1 MTRVLGVVRRSE
13 VGIVQKTGE
22 MHDTHARAR
31 GPQAGRD
38 LQHAAWI
45 RAHDHVR
52 RRVKDLAHLVLLE
65 LARNFGVRQVVDAC
79 AATTPF
85 RIRDVDEGDALDRTQ
100 QRARLRANALS
111 VGEVTRVLVEDP
123 ESAPGAR
130 RDGLHDLADIAH
142 PGGKRLRTV
151 GPQRVVGEHVAVVLE
166 VRPAARGIDHD
177 LRVAPGKGIDVV
189 AGELARARPL
199 AGVRV
204 QGAAAGLL
212 LRNADHMPV
221 AFEKANR
228 RALGISEGLAHD
240 AAREEAHVGA
250 FAIDAAEGSSFGRRR
265 QRGGPAET
273 AGQPCG
279 KTRETKAGTEVSD
292 ARRKREAPRTRDR
305 VERRAS
311 EPTTVFTLAQNFTRA
326 FHDPTERHSGGARGL
341 ARAAYQAR
349 LEVTDGRLA
358 WQRRSRDD
366 GADQLN
372 ASARRIGLVPEHA
385 VGRAIVE
392 AEAARDAR
400 REILGADGGGR
411 ESDVPSIRTMA
422 IGTASIAAR
431 LREVVSDDRV
441 IDDPATLLPY
451 SYDASFWSLR
461 QRRMPSAVVIPESTA
476 EVVAVVRVANETE
489 TPLVPRGAGTGQT
502 GGAIAPE
509 GGIVMSFARMRK
521 IVEIDRRNLQAMVE
535 PGLVY
540 FDFQNALAVH
550 GLFFPPDPGSGRAC
564 TLGGMAANNA
574 SGPHAVRWGTT
585 SAYVLGAEVVLADG
599 SVITTGGVHS
609 KALKSSSGID
619 LTKLFVGSEGT
630 LGIFTRLRLRVQPR
644 PPARAVILAGYRAL
658 EDTVASLDDL
668 FEAGI
673 LPSTAELLDK
683 SAVDALQLWRPELE
697 LPAGEAVLLI
707 EVEGTPEQVAANVR
721 YTDGIV
727 RKRATVTRFA
737 EDEREITR
745 LWAGRSGLAAATA
758 LAHPGKH
765 RIFAGED
772 LAVPLTEIPQTVRR
786 AREMGAELGIAV
798 VFYGHF
804 GDGNVHSAILVDP
817 DDPDEVR
824 RADDLA
830 DRLHKLAIE
839 VGGTVTGE
847 HGTGAVRARYM
858 RAEHGDALDVMRRIK
873 NVMDPKGIL
882 NPGKIYPE
890 A

>member
-1 MTRVLGVVRRSE
+1 VLGVARHGE
-13 VGIVQKTGE
+13 VWVVQKTRE
-22 MHDTHARAR
+22 MHDARRRSRGAQTGGDLKHATR
-31 GPQAGRD
+31 
-38 LQHAAWI
+38 I
-45 RAHDHVR
+45 RAQDQVR
-52 RRVKDLAHLVLLE
+52 RCVENLAHLVLLQ
-65 LARNFGVRQVVDAC
+65 LAGNLRVGQVVNAG
-79 AATTPF
+79 ASATAL
-85 RIRDVDEGDALDRTQ
+85 RVLDVDEDHALDRAQ
-100 QRARLRANALS
+100 ECPGLGPNALP
-111 VGEVTRVLVEDP
+111 VGEMTRVLVHDADGP
-123 ESAPGAR
+123 PGAPR
-130 RDGLHDLADIAH
+130 NGFHDLADVAD
-142 PGGKRLRTV
+142 PRGEGLRAIS
-151 GPQRVVGEHVAVVLE
+151 PERIVAEDMTVVLQ
-166 VRPAARGIDHD
+166 VGATSR
-177 LRVAPGKGIDVV
+177 RVHHHFPLATGKGIDVV
-189 AGELARARPL
+189 ASELARAFAI
-199 AGVRV
+199 AGVSV
-204 QGAAAGLL
+204 QCTAARLL
-212 LRNADHMPV
+212 FRDAHDMPV
-221 AFEKANR
+221 PLEKTHGR
-228 RALGISEGLAHD
+228 TLCVPERLPHD
-240 AAREEAHVGA
+240 AAREDADVRA
-250 FAIDAAEGSSFGRRR
+250 FTVDAAEGRALRRR
-265 QRGGPAET
+265 RKGGSPSNSAGEPRGEPGEAQT
-273 AGQPCG
+273 RTDIG
-279 KTRETKAGTEVSD
+279 KTRRD
-292 ARRKREAPRTRDR
+292 REAPRSRHC
-305 VERRAS
+305 VERRAR
-311 EPTTVFTLAQNFTRA
+311 ERTAALAVPEDLARA
-326 FHDPTERHSGGARGL
+326 LHDPTERNARRACGL
-341 ARAAYQAR
+341 ASAAHKAR
-349 LEVTDGRLA
+349 LQMLHGRCA
-358 WQRRSRDD
+358 RSGRTRDD
-366 GADQLN
+366 RADQLN
-372 ASARRIGLVPEHA
+372 ASPRRISLIPEHA
-385 VGRAIVE
+385 IGGAIVE
-392 AEAARDAR
+392 TESARDAC
-400 REILGADGGGR
+400 REILGADVRGR

-422 IGTASIAAR
+422 VGTSSIATK
-431 LREVVSDDRV
+431 LRDVIPGDRV
-441 IDDPATLLPY
+441 IDDPSTLLPY

-461 QRRMPSAVVIPESTA
+461 QRRTPSAVVVPETTA
-476 EVVAVVRVANETE
+476 EVVAVVRVANGTE
-489 TPLVPRGAGTGQT
+489 TPIVPRGAGTGQT

-509 GGIVMSFARMRK
+509 GGIVISFARMRK
-521 IVEIDRRNLQAMVE
+521 IVEIDRRNLQASVE

-540 FDFQNALAVH
+540 FDFQNALADR

-644 PPARAVILAGYRAL
+644 PPARAVILAGYKAL

-697 LPAGEAVLLI
+697 LPAGEAVLFI

-737 EDEREITR
+737 EDEKEITR

-772 LAVPLTEIPQTVRR
+772 LAVPLSEIPQTVRR

-804 GDGNVHSAILVDP
+804 GDGNVHSAILVNP
-817 DDPDEVR
+817 DDPDEVS
-824 RADDLA
+824 RADELA

-858 RAEHGDALDVMRRIK
+858 RSEHGDALDVMKRIK
-873 NVMDPKGIL
+873 NVMDPKGLL
-882 NPGKIYPE
+882 NPGKLYGP
-890 A
+890 

>member
-1 MTRVLGVVRRSE
+1 VLGVARHGE
-13 VGIVQKTGE
+13 VGIVQKTRE
-22 MHDTHARAR
+22 MHDPRAR
-31 GPQAGRD
+31 SRSAQTGGD
-38 LQHAAWI
+38 LEHAAWI
-45 RAHDHVR
+45 RAHDHVGR
-52 RRVKDLAHLVLLE
+52 SVLDLAHFVLLQ
-65 LARNFGVRQVVDAC
+65 LARDLGMGQVVDAGAP
-79 AATTPF
+79 AAALRVLDF
-85 RIRDVDEGDALDRTQ
+85 DEGQALDRSQ
-100 QRARLRANALS
+100 EGAGLRADALAVS
-111 VGEVTRVLVEDP
+111 EVTRVLVHDADRP
-123 ESAPGAR
+123 PSAR
-130 RDGLHDLADIAH
+130 VDGLHDLADIPDAR
-142 PGGKRLRTV
+142 GERLGALR
-151 GPQRVVGEHVAVVLE
+151 PQRIIGKDVPVVLQ
-166 VRPAARGIDHD
+166 VRAAPSSVDDH
-177 LRVAPGKGIDVV
+177 LRVATRKGIDVV
-189 AGELARARPL
+189 ASELSRAFAV

-204 QGAAAGLL
+204 QSAAAGLL
-212 LRNADHMPV
+212 LGDAHDVSV
-221 AFEKANR
+221 ALEKAHR
-228 RALGISEGLAHD
+228 GALGVAEREAHD
-240 AAREEAHVGA
+240 AAGEDLHVGA
-250 FAIDAAEGSSFGRRR
+250 LTIDAAERSALRRRR
-265 QRGGPAET
+265 QGRGPPEA
-273 AGQPCG
+273 AGQLRG
-279 KTRETKAGTEVSD
+279 KAREPEPGAEIGE
-292 ARRKREAPRTRDR
+292 ARGDREAPRTRHR
-305 VERRAS
+305 VERRSRQRAA
-311 EPTTVFTLAQNFTRA
+311 VFAFAQDLARA
-326 FHDPTERHSGGARGL
+326 FHYPAERNTRRARGL
-341 ARAAYQAR
+341 ARATHETR
-349 LEVTDGRLA
+349 LQVIDGRLA
-358 WQRRSRDD
+358 RGGRTGDHR
-366 GADQLN
+366 ANQLN
-372 ASARRIGLVPEHA
+372 ASTRRVSLVPQHSI
-385 VGRAIVE
+385 GGAIVE
-392 AEAARDAR
+392 TEPTRDAR
-400 REILGADGGGR
+400 GEIFGAHVGGG

-422 IGTASIAAR
+422 IGTASVASR
-431 LREVVSDDRV
+431 LREVIPAERV
-441 IDDPATLLPY
+441 IDDPSTLLPY

-461 QRRMPSAVVIPESTA
+461 QQRTPSAVVVPETTA
-476 EVVAVVRVANETE
+476 EVVAAVRVANETE
-489 TPLVPRGAGTGQT
+489 TPIVPRGAGTGQT

-509 GGIVMSFARMRK
+509 GGIVVSFARMRK

-540 FDFQNALAVH
+540 FDFQNALAEH

-644 PPARAVILAGYRAL
+644 PPARAVILAGYKAL

-697 LPAGEAVLLI
+697 LPAGEAVLFI

-737 EDEREITR
+737 EDEKEITR

-772 LAVPLTEIPQTVRR
+772 LAVPLSEIPQTVRR
-786 AREMGAELGIAV
+786 AREMGVELGIAV

-804 GDGNVHSAILVDP
+804 GDGNVHSAILVNP

-824 RADDLA
+824 RADELA

-858 RAEHGDALDVMRRIK
+858 RSEHGDALDVMKRIK
-873 NVMDPKGIL
+873 NVMDPKGLL
-882 NPGKIYPE
+882 NPGKLYGP
-890 A
+890 

>member
-1 MTRVLGVVRRSE
+1 VLGVARHSE
-13 VGIVQKTGE
+13 VWIVQKTGQ
-22 MHDTHARAR
+22 MHDPRAR
-31 GPQAGRD
+31 SRGAQAGGD
-38 LQHAAWI
+38 LEDAARI
-45 RAHDHVR
+45 RADDHIR
-52 RRVKDLAHLVLLE
+52 RCIEDLPHFVLLE
-65 LARNFGVRQVVDAC
+65 LARYLGVGQVVDAGA
-79 AATTPF
+79 AATTL
-85 RIRDVDEGDALDRTQ
+85 RVVDVGKDHALDRSEEGPW
-100 QRARLRANALS
+100 LRPDALT
-111 VGEVTRVLVEDP
+111 VREVTRVLVDDP
-123 ESAPGAR
+123 DRPLSAR
-130 RDGLHDLADIAH
+130 WNGLHDLADIADS
-142 PGGKRLRTV
+142 GGKGLGAVRPERI
-151 GPQRVVGEHVAVVLE
+151 PAEDVAVVLQ
-166 VRPAARGIDHD
+166 VGAAPRGVDHH
-177 LRVAPGKGIDVV
+177 LGIATRKGIDVV
-189 AGELARARPL
+189 AGELARAFALPR
-199 AGVRV
+199 VRV

-212 LRNADHMPV
+212 PGDGHDVPIPL
-221 AFEKANR
+221 EKMHGR
-228 RALGISEGLAHD
+228 SLGVSERLPHD
-240 AAREEAHVGA
+240 AARE
-250 FAIDAAEGSSFGRRR
+250 DADVRTLALDAPERRALRRRGKGSS
-265 QRGGPAET
+265 PPET
-273 AGQPCG
+273 AGQSRGQPREAE
-279 KTRETKAGTEVSD
+279 TRTEIGQ
-292 ARRKREAPRTRDR
+292 ARREGQPPGTRDR
-305 VERRAS
+305 VEGRSREGTA
-311 EPTTVFTLAQNFTRA
+311 VFALAQDLAGA
-326 FHDPTERHSGGARGL
+326 FHDPTERHARGTRGL
-341 ARAAYQAR
+341 ARAADEAR
-349 LEVTDGRLA
+349 LEMADGRLA
-358 WQRRSRDD
+358 RRGRTRDD
-366 GADQLN
+366 RADQLN
-372 ASARRIGLVPEHA
+372 ASARRIRLVPQHSI
-385 VGRAIVE
+385 GRAIVE
-392 AEAARDAR
+392 TEPARDAR
-400 REILGADGGGR
+400 GEILGADMGGR

-422 IGTASIAAR
+422 IGTAGIAAR
-431 LREVVSDDRV
+431 LREVIPADRV
-441 IDDPATLLPY
+441 IDDPSTLLPY

-461 QRRMPSAVVIPESTA
+461 QQRTPSAVVVPETTA
-476 EVVAVVRVANETE
+476 EVVAAIKVANETE
-489 TPLVPRGAGTGQT
+489 TPIVPRGAGTGQT

-509 GGIVMSFARMRK
+509 GGIVISFARMRK
-521 IVEIDRRNLQAMVE
+521 IIEIDRRNLQAVVE

-540 FDFQNALAVH
+540 FDFQNALADH

-644 PPARAVILAGYRAL
+644 PPARAVILAGYKAL

-697 LPAGEAVLLI
+697 LPAGEAVLFI

-737 EDEREITR
+737 EDEKEITR

-772 LAVPLTEIPQTVRR
+772 LAVPLSEIPQTVRR
-786 AREMGAELGIAV
+786 AREMGTELGIAV

-804 GDGNVHSAILVDP
+804 GDGNVHSAILVNP

-824 RADDLA
+824 RADELA

-858 RAEHGDALDVMRRIK
+858 RSEHGDALDVMKRIK
-873 NVMDPKGIL
+873 NVMDPKGLL
-882 NPGKIYPE
+882 NPGKLYGP
-890 A
+890 

>member
-1 MTRVLGVVRRSE
+1 MLGVARRGG
-13 VGIVQKTGE
+13 VGVVQKTGE
-22 MHDTHARAR
+22 VHDPRVRAGGAQT
-31 GPQAGRD
+31 GPD
-38 LQHAAWI
+38 LQHAPRVRADDHI
-45 RAHDHVR
+45 RRHLE
-52 RRVKDLAHLVLLE
+52 DLAHLVLLQ
-65 LARNFGVRQVVDAC
+65 LPRDLGMGQVVNAG
-79 AATTPF
+79 APATPLG
-85 RIRDVDEGDALDRTQ
+85 IVDIDKDHAFDRPQ
-100 QRARLRANALS
+100 KGPGLRADPLPVCEMA
-111 VGEVTRVLVEDP
+111 GVLVDDADRP
-123 ESAPGAR
+123 AGASR
-130 RDGLHDLADIAH
+130 NRFRDLADIAH
-142 PGGKRLRTV
+142 AGRERFGAVRPERIA
-151 GPQRVVGEHVAVVLE
+151 GEDVSVVLE
-166 VRPAARGIDHD
+166 MSAAAGGIDD
-177 LRVAPGKGIDVV
+177 NLPLATRKGIDVE
-189 AGELARARPL
+189 ARELARALPVAR
-199 AGVRV
+199 VCV

-212 LRNADHMPV
+212 LGDADDMSV
-221 AFEKANR
+221 ALEETHGS
-228 RALGISEGLAHD
+228 ALGGSEGLAHD
-240 AAREEAHVGA
+240 ASREDADVGA
-250 FAIDAAEGSSFGRRR
+250 FTVDAAERRALGRRR
-265 QRGGPAET
+265 EGRRPTEPP
-273 AGQPCG
+273 GQPSR
-279 KTRETKAGTEVSD
+279 KTREAEPRADVGETC
-292 ARRKREAPRTRDR
+292 RE
-305 VERRAS
+305 S
-311 EPTTVFTLAQNFTRA
+311 ETTRA
-326 FHDPTERHSGGARGL
+326 RDGFERGTRERPAAVPLPQNLARSFHDPTERHTRRARGL
-341 ARAAYQAR
+341 TRAAHQTRFEMLDGGIAR
-349 LEVTDGRLA
+349 RGRA
-358 WQRRSRDD
+358 RDD
-366 GADQLN
+366 HTDQLN
-372 ASARRIGLVPEHA
+372 ASARRVRLVAQHP
-385 VGRAIVE
+385 VRGAIVQ
-392 AEAARDAR
+392 AEATRDAR
-400 REILGADGGGR
+400 REILGADMGGR

-422 IGTASIAAR
+422 IGTASVAAR
-431 LREVVSDDRV
+431 LREVVSSDRV

-461 QRRMPSAVVIPESTA
+461 QRRTPSAVVVPESTA
-476 EVVAVVRVANETE
+476 EVVAVVRIANETE

-509 GGIVMSFARMRK
+509 GGIVISFARMRT
-521 IVEIDRRNLQAMVE
+521 IVEIDRRNLQAIVE

-540 FDFQNALAVH
+540 FDFQSALADQ

-697 LPAGEAVLLI
+697 LPEGEAVLFI

-727 RKRATVTRFA
+727 RKRASVTRFA
-737 EDEREITR
+737 EDEKEITR

-772 LAVPLTEIPQTVRR
+772 LAVPLSEIPQTVRR

-817 DDPDEVR
+817 EDPDEVR
-824 RADDLA
+824 RADELA

-858 RAEHGDALDVMRRIK
+858 RAEHGDALDVMKRIK
-873 NVMDPKGIL
+873 DVMDPKGLL
-882 NPGKIYPE
+882 NPGKLYGP
-890 A
+890 

>member
-1 MTRVLGVVRRSE
+1 MLGVARHRE
-13 VGIVQKTGE
+13 VGIIQKTSE
-22 MHDTHARAR
+22 VHDARAR
-31 GPQAGRD
+31 AGGAQTGRYLED
-38 LQHAAWI
+38 AARV

-52 RRVKDLAHLVLLE
+52 RGVDDLAHLVLLQ
-65 LARNFGVRQVVDAC
+65 LPRDLRVGQVVNTGAP
-79 AATTPF
+79 AAPLGVF
-85 RIRDVDEGDALDRTQ
+85 DVDEGYALDR
-100 QRARLRANALS
+100 AKKCPRLSADPLP
-111 VGEVTRVLVEDP
+111 VCEVTGVLVHDANGP
-123 ESAPGAR
+123 PGAPR
-130 RDGLHDLADIAH
+130 TGLHDLADVADPGRECLGSISPQGIAAEDV
-142 PGGKRLRTV
+142 P
-151 GPQRVVGEHVAVVLE
+151 VVLQ
-166 VRPAARGIDHD
+166 VRAAPRRVDDH
-177 LRVAPGKGIDVV
+177 LRIATGKSIDVE
-189 AGELARARPL
+189 ARELARAFAV
-199 AGVRV
+199 AGVRM
-204 QGAAAGLL
+204 QGTAAGLL
-212 LRNADHMPV
+212 LGDADDQSAALQDAHG
-221 AFEKANR
+221 
-228 RALGISEGLAHD
+228 RALGLSEGLAHD
-240 AAREEAHVGA
+240 AAREDAHIGA
-250 FAIDAAEGSSFGRRR
+250 LAVDAAERRSFRASR
-265 QRGGPAET
+265 QRRGPADA
-273 AGQPCG
+273 AGQASGHP
-279 KTRETKAGTEVSD
+279 RETKARADV
-292 ARRKREAPRTRDR
+292 RETGRERETSRPRHG
-305 VERRAS
+305 VERGPRECSAVLAILQDLARA
-311 EPTTVFTLAQNFTRA
+311 L
-326 FHDPTERHSGGARGL
+326 HDPTERHTRWARGL
-341 ARAAYQAR
+341 ARTAHQTR
-349 LEVTDGRLA
+349 LEVIDGRVA
-358 WQRRSRDD
+358 RRGRTRDD
-366 GADQLN
+366 RADQLDP
-372 ASARRIGLVPEHA
+372 SARRVRLIA
-385 VGRAIVE
+385 QDAIGRAIVE
-392 AEAARDAR
+392 AETAGDTR
-400 REILGADGGGR
+400 REILGAHRGGR

-431 LREVVSDDRV
+431 LREVVPSERV

-461 QRRMPSAVVIPESTA
+461 QRRTPAAVVVPESTA
-476 EVVAVVRVANETE
+476 EVVAVVGVANETE
-489 TPLVPRGAGTGQT
+489 TPIVPRGAGTGQT

-509 GGIVMSFARMRK
+509 GGIVISFARMRR
-521 IVEIDRRNLQAMVE
+521 IVEIDRRNLQAIVE

-540 FDFQNALAVH
+540 FDFQNALARR

-585 SAYVLGAEVVLADG
+585 SAYVLGTEVVLADG

-630 LGIFTRLRLRVQPR
+630 LGVFTRLRLRVQPR

-697 LPAGEAVLLI
+697 LPEGEAVLFI

-737 EDEREITR
+737 EDEKEITR

-772 LAVPLTEIPQTVRR
+772 LAVPLSEIPQTVRR

-824 RADDLA
+824 RADELA

-858 RAEHGDALDVMRRIK
+858 RAEHGDALDVMKRIK
-873 NVMDPKGIL
+873 DVMDPKGLL
-882 NPGKIYPE
+882 NPGKLYGP
-890 A
+890 

>member
-1 MTRVLGVVRRSE
+1 LTRVLGVARHGEVR
-13 VGIVQKTGE
+13 IIQKTRE
-22 MHDTHARAR
+22 MHDARAR
-31 GPQAGRD
+31 SRGAQTGGD
-38 LQHAAWI
+38 LEHAARI
-45 RAHDHVR
+45 RTHDHVR
-52 RRVKDLAHLVLLE
+52 RCVEDLAHLVLLQ
-65 LARNFGVRQVVDAC
+65 LARYLRVGQVVDAGA
-79 AATTPF
+79 AATAL
-85 RIRDVDEGDALDRTQ
+85 RILDVDQDQALDRPQ
-100 QRARLRANALS
+100 ERPGLSADALP
-111 VGEVTRVLVEDP
+111 VGEVTGVLIHDADRP
-123 ESAPGAR
+123 PGAR
-130 RDGLHDLADIAH
+130 RDWLHDLADVADPRRECLRAVRPQGIA
-142 PGGKRLRTV
+142 
-151 GPQRVVGEHVAVVLE
+151 GEDMAVVLQ
-166 VRPAARGIDHD
+166 VRAAARGVRDH
-177 LRVAPGKGIDVV
+177 LRLATGKGIDVK
-189 AGELARARPL
+189 ASELPRAL
-199 AGVRV
+199 AVAGVRV

-212 LRNADHMPV
+212 LGDAHDVSV
-221 AFEKANR
+221 ALEKAHR
-228 RALGISEGLAHD
+228 GALGVAERLAHD
-240 AAREEAHVGA
+240 AAGEDVHVGA
-250 FAIDAAEGSSFGRRR
+250 LTIDAAEGSALRRR
-265 QRGGPAET
+265 REGRGPAEA
-273 AGQPCG
+273 AGQPRRQAREPEPRADIG
-279 KTRETKAGTEVSD
+279 ETRRD
-292 ARRKREAPRTRDR
+292 REAPRTRHR
-305 VERRAS
+305 VERGSRECAAI
-311 EPTTVFTLAQNFTRA
+311 FALAKDLARA
-326 FHDPTERHSGGARGL
+326 FHDPTERHTGRARGF
-341 ARAAYQAR
+341 AGAADEAR
-349 LEVTDGRLA
+349 LQMVDGRLA
-358 WQRRSRDD
+358 RRGRTRDD
-366 GADQLN
+366 RANELN
-372 ASARRIGLVPEHA
+372 TAARRISLVPQHSI
-385 VGRAIVE
+385 GGAIVE
-392 AEAARDAR
+392 TEPTRDAR
-400 REILGADGGGR
+400 GEILGADVGGR
-411 ESDVPSIRTMA
+411 KSDVPSIRTMA
-422 IGTASIAAR
+422 IGTASIASR
-431 LREVVSDDRV
+431 LREVIPAERV
-441 IDDPATLLPY
+441 IDDPSTLLPY

-461 QRRMPSAVVIPESTA
+461 QRRTPSAVVVPESTA
-476 EVVAVVRVANETE
+476 EVVAAVRVANETE
-489 TPLVPRGAGTGQT
+489 TPIVPRGAGTGQT

-509 GGIVMSFARMRK
+509 GGIVVSFARMRK
-521 IVEIDRRNLQAMVE
+521 IVEIDRRNLQAVVE

-540 FDFQNALAVH
+540 FDFQNALADH

-644 PPARAVILAGYRAL
+644 PPARAVILAGYKAL

-697 LPAGEAVLLI
+697 LPAGEAVLFI

-737 EDEREITR
+737 EDEKEITR

-772 LAVPLTEIPQTVRR
+772 LAVPLSEIPQTVRR

-804 GDGNVHSAILVDP
+804 GDGNVHSAILVNP
-817 DDPDEVR
+817 DDPDEVS
-824 RADDLA
+824 RADELA

-858 RAEHGDALDVMRRIK
+858 RSEHGDALDVMKRIK
-873 NVMDPKGIL
+873 NVMDPKGLL
-882 NPGKIYPE
+882 NPGKLYGP
-890 A
+890 